1 MTFLEGQNITT
12 LREDPYALA
21 IISYALAI
29 SNSTKK
35 MTTYEHL
42 RDIADRSG
50 GRKQIQVVQRRL
62 VLVDFFKTNFFL
74 FCGLYI

>member
-1 MTFLEGQNITT
+1 MHYLFQNVERAVKKAMAFLERQNINT
-12 LREDPYALA
+12 LRGDPYALA

-42 RDIADRSG
+42 KAIAGRSG
-50 GRKQIQVVQRRL
+50 GMHY
-62 VLVDFFKTNFFL
+62 FNTPF
-74 FCGLYI
+74 